1 MGKIKKMI
9 TGAAVTTFLCG
20 MVVFVSS
27 NTCLAAGESYNTATE
42 AAYGDTFR
50 SVYENRLAVSPLEAE
65 KIDGV
70 DTATGHLMLSRN
82 DLSLD
87 GTGGMD
93 FELNRYYDSNEAN
106 LGHAT
111 EYIEQLEVDTLWVY
125 YTASDG
131 SRRRI
136 VVNAAIWKN
145 HKNALKNLLVK
156 YEKGEGWKGVSANGE
171 KHYEN
176 DTQRTKIVSNEGYNV
191 YGLASGWRYDF
202 PWIETVTL
210 TEDEGWGKIPTYLH
224 YGSAGVINIETK
236 ADDAA
241 KSYSIKG
248 LEGYDY
254 DDIKLEDWDKTVDGI
269 ACKYLLRDK
278 TGLRTYFNEDGVIVL
293 QKDAHDNT
301 ITFAYTDGIY
311 FSKITDSVG
320 REIVFRYSGEGD
332 EKAVASVT
340 VQGKNVAG
348 GVSSK
353 TITYETEEKS
363 YTPHHG
369 DRLNG
374 VILTSATVDGSKEK
388 YSYKTVERLVNTSGA
403 GVASQRV
410 STNQSYLLTKVTA
423 DGSEQHYEY
432 RACSQRGEKES
443 GTDQK
448 RDVVTEQF
456 YVTREY
462 EKDTKT
468 GKKSNGIK
476 YDYFQKKGSDALRS
490 YADFR
495 EKEKEENGGDGISYE
510 VWQYGNSGLKTVT
523 VVSHFNPNKY
533 KTSGKYY
540 DYKYKKSKINANT
553 LKLKSNTKKNVTLY
567 IYNENKLLTDE
578 VSYGKEKEE
587 TLYSYDNSGKGSL
600 VVLKTDKSYGKK
612 GEKAVTTKEGYT
624 YDRYRNVLTAKS
636 SKAYL
641 AKNKG
646 KEHLY
651 TTSYTYQTV
660 QGYPAGDE
668 PFVCPLVTEESYASA
683 ATKNKLVST
692 LSSNGV
698 DYASISEQRSVNG
711 GAYQTISKTDFQ
723 YDEQGN
729 EIQGKVYPSYS
740 TDGEKEV
747 IQNDYTYNSL
757 GQQTKKNVTITS
769 AKCPQDNRTYTEE
782 EVTYDSF
789 GNELSYI
796 DENGLVSQTS
806 YDPETGEETETI
818 HAVGT
823 EYESKD
829 KEYVSTDGL
838 KTMTVD
844 NYGRVSIDIQ
854 DAFGNTII
862 SKDEAAGTWT
872 ESTYDYGDEDDDSSN
887 SDDSEEDEDAGD
899 VEIEE
904 TARLVEEKTYPF
916 TPDEKKF
923 IINENGETVANFYM
937 TGKGKDILSGTKYFY
952 DNLGNEIGTAAFSNG
967 ELDAAHCTS
976 WSFSKSETEVTGED
990 DDAQTIS
997 TSYSKELNPSSYQSD
1012 VDTEDYYD
1020 QFNDAVL
1027 SETITENVT
1036 DAEGNAL
1043 SQKTTT
1049 IRGKNRSES
1058 TTTYETD
1065 DFGRTTKEDTVTKN
1079 YQDGR
1084 WLPAYETQT
1093 LSTYDENG
1101 NVSQTETKSRK
1112 EGETDWETQ
1121 TVKTDYDEQGQVT
1134 KEYTPRGT
1142 KEDVA
1147 TKYQY
1152 DILGQMIQSEI
1163 PQENKDGS
1171 IRYQTTKTEYDNMG
1185 NVTEQEEQIDSDR
1198 TSRTEYTYDK
1208 QGNLVMVKSCL
1219 DADKAQ
1225 YVQYVYDVQG
1235 NKVRQFIGMTSPL
1248 TITVSEVTDA
1258 DTSSGSENDT
1268 EDIFSYAGK
1277 TYGITISG
1285 KKKSDD
1291 IRENKYAYD
1300 GKNRLISYTDP
1311 EGRTETYTYD
1321 ANSNLTK
1328 TVDKNGNTQKNT
1340 YDYQNRLT
1348 EMVAKEKKTGKK
1360 TVHTYTYNAY
1370 GDVATQDDTSFVYN
1384 DVSGQ
1389 VTKETTKLTKNKDV
1403 VKNYSYDS
1411 AGNKS
1416 AFAVKVGD
1424 DTKLSLQYT
1433 YDGESKLTS
1442 VTDEKGNKIV
1452 GYDYDTDGNLAER
1465 TVDGSGM
1472 TTTYAYDYQNHLISL
1487 KNQTDSA
1494 GVISEYTSEY
1504 LTNGQKSK
1512 ETADIVDEAG
1522 KKSKKTAT
1530 YAYDLLG
1537 RITKETKTG
1546 SKDISYTYDSNNNRK
1561 EMKAGNK
1568 VTAYKYNKN
1577 DELLRTDTLNTD
1589 TEEDSVVIY
1598 KNDKNGNQLATVN
1611 RYEISSDKKDS
1622 TYVDIDVTLGDNRL
1636 NENVVNHYNALNQ
1649 LTQTLTKNY
1658 KVSFTY
1664 DAEGIRTSKTVNGEK
1679 TVFVWDGDQLVME
1692 LSEGGKV
1699 QKRYIRGNDLVY
1711 SDKGTDTEKQYYVTD
1726 PHGNVV
1732 QLMDESGKV
1741 TKTYEYDSFGNEVNP
1756 DSKDENPF
1764 RYCGEYYDKETEEI
1778 YLRARYYQ
1786 PNVGRFLTRD
1796 TYTGE
1801 EDEPESLHLY
1811 TYCYNNPVYY
1821 MDVTGNKPIQP
1832 KPLPTPKPTIKPT
1845 IKPTSAPK
1853 PQPGPAPTSKPKKK
1867 TKKSKATKIIVKYRK
1882 EIKAAGK
1889 KYSVDPVIVGGCI
1902 YAEQKRNVNFV
1913 DTLTDWVGFY
1923 GVLDTS
1929 IGIGQ
1934 VKVSTAIM
1942 LEDKGY
1948 VSKTKKTDGGW
1959 KIPLVG
1965 FVHGT
1970 RTMAVA
1976 NRLENNKCNITYV
1989 AAYLK
1994 YWIDDWKP
2002 VYPKIGKKPAIL
2014 GTLYNLG
2021 DNAKDANPNPK
2032 PNEFGKYVK
2041 KKYKYVK
2048 KKLK

>member
-1 MGKIKKMI
+1 
-9 TGAAVTTFLCG
+9 
-20 MVVFVSS
+20 
-27 NTCLAAGESYNTATE
+27 
-42 AAYGDTFR
+42 
-50 SVYENRLAVSPLEAE
+50 
-65 KIDGV
+65 
-70 DTATGHLMLSRN
+70 
-82 DLSLD
+82 
-87 GTGGMD
+87 
-93 FELNRYYDSNEAN
+93 
-106 LGHAT
+106 
-111 EYIEQLEVDTLWVY
+111 
-125 YTASDG
+125 
-131 SRRRI
+131 
-136 VVNAAIWKN
+136 
-145 HKNALKNLLVK
+145 
-156 YEKGEGWKGVSANGE
+156 
-171 KHYEN
+171 
-176 DTQRTKIVSNEGYNV
+176 
-191 YGLASGWRYDF
+191 
-202 PWIETVTL
+202 
-210 TEDEGWGKIPTYLH
+210 
-224 YGSAGVINIETK
+224 
-236 ADDAA
+236 
-241 KSYSIKG
+241 
-248 LEGYDY
+248 
-254 DDIKLEDWDKTVDGI
+254 
-269 ACKYLLRDK
+269 
-278 TGLRTYFNEDGVIVL
+278 
-293 QKDAHDNT
+293 
-301 ITFAYTDGIY
+301 
-311 FSKITDSVG
+311 
-320 REIVFRYSGEGD
+320 
-332 EKAVASVT
+332 
-340 VQGKNVAG
+340 
-348 GVSSK
+348 
-353 TITYETEEKS
+353 
-363 YTPHHG
+363 
-369 DRLNG
+369 
-374 VILTSATVDGSKEK
+374 
-388 YSYKTVERLVNTSGA
+388 
-403 GVASQRV
+403 
-410 STNQSYLLTKVTA
+410 
-423 DGSEQHYEY
+423 
-432 RACSQRGEKES
+432 
-443 GTDQK
+443 
-448 RDVVTEQF
+448 
-456 YVTREY
+456 
-462 EKDTKT
+462 
-468 GKKSNGIK
+468 
-476 YDYFQKKGSDALRS
+476 
-490 YADFR
+490 
-495 EKEKEENGGDGISYE
+495 
-510 VWQYGNSGLKTVT
+510 
-523 VVSHFNPNKY
+523 
-533 KTSGKYY
+533 
-540 DYKYKKSKINANT
+540 
-553 LKLKSNTKKNVTLY
+553 
-567 IYNENKLLTDE
+567 
-578 VSYGKEKEE
+578 
-587 TLYSYDNSGKGSL
+587 
-600 VVLKTDKSYGKK
+600 
-612 GEKAVTTKEGYT
+612 
-624 YDRYRNVLTAKS
+624 
-636 SKAYL
+636 
-641 AKNKG
+641 
-646 KEHLY
+646 
-651 TTSYTYQTV
+651 
-660 QGYPAGDE
+660 
-668 PFVCPLVTEESYASA
+668 
-683 ATKNKLVST
+683 
-692 LSSNGV
+692 
-698 DYASISEQRSVNG
+698 
-711 GAYQTISKTDFQ
+711 
-723 YDEQGN
+723 
-729 EIQGKVYPSYS
+729 
-740 TDGEKEV
+740 
-747 IQNDYTYNSL
+747 
-757 GQQTKKNVTITS
+757 
-769 AKCPQDNRTYTEE
+769 
-782 EVTYDSF
+782 
-789 GNELSYI
+789 
-796 DENGLVSQTS
+796 
-806 YDPETGEETETI
+806 
-818 HAVGT
+818 
-823 EYESKD
+823 
-829 KEYVSTDGL
+829 
-838 KTMTVD
+838 
-844 NYGRVSIDIQ
+844 
-854 DAFGNTII
+854 
-862 SKDEAAGTWT
+862 
-872 ESTYDYGDEDDDSSN
+872 
-887 SDDSEEDEDAGD
+887 
-899 VEIEE
+899 
-904 TARLVEEKTYPF
+904 
-916 TPDEKKF
+916 
-923 IINENGETVANFYM
+923 
-937 TGKGKDILSGTKYFY
+937 
-952 DNLGNEIGTAAFSNG
+952 
-967 ELDAAHCTS
+967 
-976 WSFSKSETEVTGED
+976 
-990 DDAQTIS
+990 
-997 TSYSKELNPSSYQSD
+997 
-1012 VDTEDYYD
+1012 
-1020 QFNDAVL
+1020 
-1027 SETITENVT
+1027 
-1036 DAEGNAL
+1036 
-1043 SQKTTT
+1043 
-1049 IRGKNRSES
+1049 
-1058 TTTYETD
+1058 
-1065 DFGRTTKEDTVTKN
+1065 
-1079 YQDGR
+1079 
-1084 WLPAYETQT
+1084 
-1093 LSTYDENG
+1093 
-1101 NVSQTETKSRK
+1101 
-1112 EGETDWETQ
+1112 
-1121 TVKTDYDEQGQVT
+1121 
-1134 KEYTPRGT
+1134 
-1142 KEDVA
+1142 
-1147 TKYQY
+1147 
-1152 DILGQMIQSEI
+1152 MIQSEI

-1611 RYEISSDKKDS
+1611 RYEIPSDKKDS

-1649 LTQTLTKNY
+1649 LTHTLTKNY

-1664 DAEGIRTSKTVNGEK
+1664 DAEGLRTSKTVNGEK

-1692 LSEGGKV
+1692 LSESGKV
-1699 QKRYIRGNDLVY
+1699 QKRYICGNDLVY
-1711 SDKGTDTEKQYYVTD
+1711 ADKGTDTEKQYYVTD

-1732 QLMDESGKV
+1732 QLTDESGAV
-1741 TKTYEYDSFGNEVNP
+1741 TKTYEYDSFGNEVDS

-1832 KPLPTPKPTIKPT
+1832 KPLPTPKPT

-1976 NRLENNKCNITYV
+1976 KRLENNKCNITYV